1 MIKLCTFD
9 LDGTVLDTVKTIAYY
24 GNLTLKNYG
33 FSEIET
39 EKYKHL
45 AGNGAKVL
53 VERMLSEKNAFTK
66 ENFDKAYKFYVENYD
81 KDVLYK
87 TTIFEGMKE
96 NLDLLKKDGVKI
108 AIISNKPHYATQT
121 VVNTMFGEGYFD
133 FVYGQKEGVPLKP
146 DPVMLLN
153 IMDELG
159 IKKDECVYVGDTYV
173 DMENAKNADVTA
185 IGVLWGFRDREEL
198 ENSGADV
205 IVERPL
211 EIYEYVKKAR

>member
-1 MIKLCTFD
+1 MIKLCAFD

-53 VERMLSEKNAFTK
+53 VERMLSEKDSFTK
-66 ENFDKAYKFYVENYD
+66 ENFDNAYKFYVENYD

-108 AIISNKPHYATQT
+108 AIISNKPHYATQDRKS
-121 VVNTMFGEGYFD
+121 VV
-133 FVYGQKEGVPLKP
+133 
-146 DPVMLLN
+146 
-153 IMDELG
+153 
-159 IKKDECVYVGDTYV
+159 
-173 DMENAKNADVTA
+173 
-185 IGVLWGFRDREEL
+185 
-198 ENSGADV
+198 
-205 IVERPL
+205 
-211 EIYEYVKKAR
+211 